1 MEELQKEIERIR
13 REQEELVF
21 AAFDEETAWETGKRL
36 RQTALENGYAVAISV
51 TLNRRRLFACAMAGT
66 TPIND
71 EWIRR
76 KENTVYKFFKSSY
89 EMSLYMKLKGDSI
102 GPRYGL
108 EDGLYAAAG
117 GAVPVCVKGAGI
129 VGTVTVSGLA
139 EHEDHALVV
148 SVLREMIAEE
158 TAGGRE

>member
-1 MEELQKEIERIR
+1 
-13 REQEELVF
+13 
-21 AAFDEETAWETGKRL
+21 
-36 RQTALENGYAVAISV
+36 
-51 TLNRRRLFACAMAGT
+51 MAGT